1 MMRSAN
7 VTGVEVPNVAGKKK
21 DDPTPTVRKLSIS
34 LPHDVAEF
42 VERSW
47 RDAELQSGAQSRNV
61 SQFIADVLR
70 REMDRRNAR
79 AKRR

>member
-1 MMRSAN
+1 MRSVNAA
-7 VTGVEVPNVAGKKK
+7 GGEESRVAGKKK
-21 DDPTPTVRKLSIS
+21 SDPTPPVRKLSIS
-34 LPHDVAEF
+34 LPQDVAEF

-47 RDAELQSGAQSRNV
+47 RDAELQDGSQSRNV

-70 REMDRRNAR
+70 REMDRRAIR